1 MASTNFINECKN
13 RANANR
19 LGKVIVDVGE
29 RDSYNLLPNNA
40 TSQTINGITFTVND
54 DGTILVNGTNTST
67 NWTKLT
73 ILSDYSNIPINEG
86 SYLLSCEG
94 CGQQQGTNLIFGL
107 YKKGD
112 TRVTGY
118 QVIDNDLYDINVTRS
133 NVTICSCEL
142 AIATNCTVDNVV
154 FKPMLRLASI
164 TDSTYE
170 QYGKKYPITE
180 EITNS
185 DKLQSIDIDSGCYVD
200 GNIIGSV
207 YAKCLNANFVGNI
220 NDLAEKNIYAQ
231 IGVKYADLST
241 EYINMGKYTIER
253 PNNEI
258 TAQYSQIKAYSKLYS
273 NLDKPY
279 VCNIDYS
286 DGKKT
291 LTDLYIDV
299 CNQLGLTPKKSLP
312 SKNIY
317 DNEYINLQNLIYS
330 NGTYKQINADTKT
343 GLQWKLQ
350 AYNNG
355 TYVNEITS
363 ITNSNIARLSMS
375 FTKLNSFNR
384 IVFGLNGSSRDT
396 KFTIDVSSLEN
407 DKSYTISW
415 NVLNNS
421 QGSIAWNEMQI
432 EEGTEATS
440 YVPYIP
446 EIDILNGN
454 IPITDNPFTNN
465 EKNRIVLQ
473 TVCKVSCSFADIN
486 DDTNEIELNW
496 LSKNETPDYTFM
508 KSDYVSVEGGEIIC
522 GPINTLIIKSSQVD
536 DENLT
541 KQDLESIAENGEHSI
556 TISDDYILYTDA
568 LREQAINNI
577 WDRVNGLKY
586 VDCKLTTYYG
596 KPFLKLGNKIRIYTS
611 DTDYFDTY
619 VLKHKFTYDGA
630 FTSIIESPA
639 LTKQEVKHKQD
650 VSIAQSLAYAQINI
664 NKQEGKIEEV
674 VGEINNVSVKEN
686 NNYQE
691 IMSKFDGYAPKESI
705 VTIEN
710 SVKRITESTYTKVE
724 IEKKL
729 TDGSVTKVSSTSG
742 TFDENGLTI
751 EKTNAP
757 TKGNFNNEGVK
768 VMDTSSGEELL
779 FAGFD
784 NELNQTIVRSE
795 NMNVRKYLTIG
806 KNSRIEDYNNNRTG
820 IFYIGE
826 D

>member
-19 LGKVIVDVGE
+19 LGKITILSE

-40 TSQTINGITFTVND
+40 KSQTINGVTFTVND
-54 DGTILVNGTNTST
+54 DGTVLADGIST
-67 NWTKLT
+67 ETTYLYFDIEPFTLKAGSY
-73 ILSDYSNIPINEG
+73 ILSNGLPKSNEYKNF
-86 SYLLSCEG
+86 
-94 CGQQQGTNLIFGL
+94 NLQL
-107 YKKGD
+107 
-112 TRVTGY
+112 TV
-118 QVIDNDLYDINVTRS
+118 RS
-133 NVTICSCEL
+133 NSNTGTITYNASYYDYNIKVDSDVTVENADIQVPKDL
-142 AIATNCTVDNVV
+142 QITNIL

-164 TDSTYE
+164 TDNTYE

-220 NDLAEKNIYAQ
+220 NDLAEKNMCAK

-279 VCNIDYS
+279 ICNIDYLS
-286 DGKKT
+286 GKKT

-299 CNQLGLTPKKSLP
+299 CNQLGLTPK
-312 SKNIY
+312 
-317 DNEYINLQNLIYS
+317 
-330 NGTYKQINADTKT
+330 TT
-343 GLQWKLQ
+343 
-350 AYNNG
+350 
-355 TYVNEITS
+355 
-363 ITNSNIARLSMS
+363 
-375 FTKLNSFNR
+375 
-384 IVFGLNGSSRDT
+384 
-396 KFTIDVSSLEN
+396 
-407 DKSYTISW
+407 
-415 NVLNNS
+415 
-421 QGSIAWNEMQI
+421 
-432 EEGTEATS
+432 
-440 YVPYIP
+440 
-446 EIDILNGN
+446 DILNGN

-473 TVCKVSCSFADIN
+473 TICKISCSFADID

-496 LSKNETPDYTFM
+496 LSTSETPDYTFM
-508 KSDYVSVEGGEIIC
+508 KNDYVSVDGGEIVC

-556 TISDDYILYTDA
+556 TISDDYILYNDS

-577 WDRVNGLKY
+577 WNRVNGLKY

-596 KPFLKLGNKIRIYTS
+596 KPFLKIGNKIRIYTS

-630 FTSIIESPA
+630 FSSIIESPV
-639 LTKQEVKHKQD
+639 LTQQEVNHKQD
-650 VSIAQSLAYAQINI
+650 ISISQAVRYAQINI
-664 NKQEGKIEEV
+664 DKQKGSIEEL
-674 VGEINNVSVKEN
+674 VGEINNVNLKEN

-691 IMSKFDGYAPKESI
+691 ITKKFDNYVPKESI
-705 VTIEN
+705 VSIEN
-710 SVKRITESTYTKVE
+710 SVKKITENTYTKTE
-724 IEKKL
+724 INTKL
-729 TDGSVTKVSSTSG
+729 IDGSVEKVVSTSG

-751 EKTNAP
+751 DKTNAP
-757 TKGNFNNEGVK
+757 TRGNFNHKGMK
-768 VMDTSSGEELL
+768 VENANSKEELL

-784 NELNQTIVRSE
+784 EELNQTIVRSE
-795 NMNVRKYLTIG
+795 NMNVRKYLNIG
-806 KNSRIEDYNNNRTG
+806 KNSRIEDYKTDRTG
-820 IFYIGE
+820 VFYVGE
-826 D
+826 

>member
-54 DGTILVNGTNTST
+54 DGTILANGEST
-67 NWTKLT
+67 NQVTLHFDIEPFTLKAGNY
-73 ILSDYSNIPINEG
+73 ILSNGLPKTEEYTGANLSIEVRGVTAGTINYRAGYYDCNI
-86 SYLLSCEG
+86 
-94 CGQQQGTNLIFGL
+94 TF
-107 YKKGD
+107 
-112 TRVTGY
+112 
-118 QVIDNDLYDINVTRS
+118 DNDVTVVSADIWISQIGLQAS
-133 NVTICSCEL
+133 NVL
-142 AIATNCTVDNVV
+142 
-154 FKPMLRLASI
+154 FKPMLRSASV
-164 TDSTYE
+164 TDSNYE
-170 QYGKKYPITE
+170 QYGKKYPVTE

-185 DKLQSIDIDSGCYVD
+185 NKLQSIDIDSGCYVD

-220 NDLAEKNIYAQ
+220 NDLAEKNMCAK

-258 TAQYSQIKAYSKLYS
+258 TAQYSQIKAYSRLYS

-279 VCNIDYS
+279 ICNIDYLS
-286 DGKKT
+286 GNKT
-291 LTDLYIDV
+291 LKDLYIDV
-299 CNQLGLTPKKSLP
+299 CNQLGLTPK
-312 SKNIY
+312 
-317 DNEYINLQNLIYS
+317 
-330 NGTYKQINADTKT
+330 TT
-343 GLQWKLQ
+343 
-350 AYNNG
+350 
-355 TYVNEITS
+355 
-363 ITNSNIARLSMS
+363 
-375 FTKLNSFNR
+375 
-384 IVFGLNGSSRDT
+384 
-396 KFTIDVSSLEN
+396 
-407 DKSYTISW
+407 
-415 NVLNNS
+415 
-421 QGSIAWNEMQI
+421 
-432 EEGTEATS
+432 
-440 YVPYIP
+440 
-446 EIDILNGN
+446 DILNGN

-473 TVCKVSCSFADIN
+473 TICKISCSFADID

-496 LSKNETPDYTFM
+496 LSTSETPDYTFM
-508 KSDYVSVEGGEIIC
+508 KNDYVSVDGGEIVC

-541 KQDLESIAENGEHSI
+541 KHDLESIAENGEHSI
-556 TISDDYILYTDA
+556 TISDDYILYNDS

-577 WDRVNGLKY
+577 WNRVNGLKY

-650 VSIAQSLAYAQINI
+650 TSIAQSLAYAQINI

-674 VGEINNVSVKEN
+674 VGEVNSVSVKEN

-691 IMSKFDGYAPKESI
+691 IMKKFDGYAPKESI
-705 VTIEN
+705 VTIEE
-710 SVKRITESTYTKVE
+710 SVKRVTESTYTKVE

-729 TDGSVTKVSSTSG
+729 TDGSVTKVSTTSG
-742 TFDENGLTI
+742 TFDEDGLTI

-757 TKGNFNNEGVK
+757 TKGKFNNEGVK

-784 NELNQTIVRSE
+784 NGLNQTIVRSE

>member
-54 DGTILVNGTNTST
+54 DGTILANGEST
-67 NWTKLT
+67 DRVTLRFDIEPFTLKAGSY
-73 ILSDYSNIPINEG
+73 ILSNGLPKAEEYTKANLSIEVRGVIAGTISYNAGYYDKNI
-86 SYLLSCEG
+86 
-94 CGQQQGTNLIFGL
+94 TF
-107 YKKGD
+107 
-112 TRVTGY
+112 
-118 QVIDNDLYDINVTRS
+118 DNDVTVVTASIWISQTGLQVS
-133 NVTICSCEL
+133 NFL
-142 AIATNCTVDNVV
+142 
-154 FKPMLRLASI
+154 FKPMLRLASV

-170 QYGKKYPITE
+170 QYGKKYPVTE

-220 NDLAEKNIYAQ
+220 NDLAEKNMCAK
-231 IGVKYADLST
+231 IGVKYANLST

-279 VCNIDYS
+279 ICNIDYLS
-286 DGKKT
+286 GNKT
-291 LTDLYIDV
+291 LKDLYIDV
-299 CNQLGLTPKKSLP
+299 CNQLGLTPK
-312 SKNIY
+312 
-317 DNEYINLQNLIYS
+317 
-330 NGTYKQINADTKT
+330 TT
-343 GLQWKLQ
+343 
-350 AYNNG
+350 
-355 TYVNEITS
+355 
-363 ITNSNIARLSMS
+363 
-375 FTKLNSFNR
+375 
-384 IVFGLNGSSRDT
+384 
-396 KFTIDVSSLEN
+396 
-407 DKSYTISW
+407 
-415 NVLNNS
+415 
-421 QGSIAWNEMQI
+421 
-432 EEGTEATS
+432 
-440 YVPYIP
+440 
-446 EIDILNGN
+446 DILNGN

-473 TVCKVSCSFADIN
+473 TICKISCSFADI
-486 DDTNEIELNW
+486 DDNTNEIELNW
-496 LSKNETPDYTFM
+496 LSTSETPDYTFM
-508 KSDYVSVEGGEIIC
+508 KNDYVSVDGGEIVC

-556 TISDDYILYTDA
+556 TISDDYILYNDS

-577 WDRVNGLKY
+577 WNRVNGLKY

-630 FTSIIESPA
+630 FASVIESPA
-639 LTKQEVKHKQD
+639 FTKQEVKHKQN

-674 VGEINNVSVKEN
+674 VGEVNSVSVKEN

-691 IMSKFDGYAPKESI
+691 IMKKFDGYAPKESI

-710 SVKRITESTYTKVE
+710 SVKQITESTYTKVE

-742 TFDENGLTI
+742 TFDEDGLTI

>member
-54 DGTILVNGTNTST
+54 DGTILANGEST
-67 NWTKLT
+67 DRVTLRFDIEPFTLKAGSY
-73 ILSDYSNIPINEG
+73 ILSNGLPKAEEYTKANLSIEVRGVIAGTISYNAGYYDKNI
-86 SYLLSCEG
+86 
-94 CGQQQGTNLIFGL
+94 TF
-107 YKKGD
+107 
-112 TRVTGY
+112 
-118 QVIDNDLYDINVTRS
+118 DNDVTVVTASIWIPQTGLQVS
-133 NVTICSCEL
+133 NFL
-142 AIATNCTVDNVV
+142 
-154 FKPMLRLASI
+154 FKPMLRLASV

-170 QYGKKYPITE
+170 QYGKKYPVTE

-220 NDLAEKNIYAQ
+220 NDLAEKNMCAK

-279 VCNIDYS
+279 ICNIDYLS
-286 DGKKT
+286 GKKT

-299 CNQLGLTPKKSLP
+299 CNQLGLTPK
-312 SKNIY
+312 
-317 DNEYINLQNLIYS
+317 
-330 NGTYKQINADTKT
+330 TT
-343 GLQWKLQ
+343 
-350 AYNNG
+350 
-355 TYVNEITS
+355 
-363 ITNSNIARLSMS
+363 
-375 FTKLNSFNR
+375 
-384 IVFGLNGSSRDT
+384 
-396 KFTIDVSSLEN
+396 
-407 DKSYTISW
+407 
-415 NVLNNS
+415 
-421 QGSIAWNEMQI
+421 
-432 EEGTEATS
+432 
-440 YVPYIP
+440 
-446 EIDILNGN
+446 DILNGN

-473 TVCKVSCSFADIN
+473 TICKISCSFADID

-496 LSKNETPDYTFM
+496 LSTSETPDYTFM
-508 KSDYVSVEGGEIIC
+508 KNDYVSVDGGEIVC

-556 TISDDYILYTDA
+556 TISDDYILYNDS

-577 WDRVNGLKY
+577 WNRVNGLKY

-630 FTSIIESPA
+630 FASVIESPA
-639 LTKQEVKHKQD
+639 FTKQEVKHKQN

-674 VGEINNVSVKEN
+674 VGEVNSVSVKEN

-691 IMSKFDGYAPKESI
+691 IMKKFDGYAPKESI

-710 SVKRITESTYTKVE
+710 SVKQITESTYTKVE

-742 TFDENGLTI
+742 TFDEDGLTI

-757 TKGNFNNEGVK
+757 TKGKFNNEGVK

-784 NELNQTIVRSE
+784 NGLNQTIVRSE

>member
-54 DGTILVNGTNTST
+54 DGTILANGEST
-67 NWTKLT
+67 DQVTLRFDIEPFTLKAGSY
-73 ILSDYSNIPINEG
+73 ILSNGLPKAEEYTKANLSIEVRGVIAGTISYNAGYYDKNI
-86 SYLLSCEG
+86 
-94 CGQQQGTNLIFGL
+94 TF
-107 YKKGD
+107 
-112 TRVTGY
+112 
-118 QVIDNDLYDINVTRS
+118 DNDVTVVTARIWIPQTGLQVS
-133 NVTICSCEL
+133 NFL
-142 AIATNCTVDNVV
+142 
-154 FKPMLRLASI
+154 FKPMLRLASV
-164 TDSTYE
+164 TDGNYE
-170 QYGKKYPITE
+170 SYGKKYPVTE

-207 YAKCLNANFVGNI
+207 YAKCLNAKFVGNI

-253 PNNEI
+253 PNNKI
-258 TAQYSQIKAYSKLYS
+258 TAQYSQIKAYSRLYS

-279 VCNIDYS
+279 ICNIDYLS
-286 DGKKT
+286 GNKT
-291 LTDLYIDV
+291 LKDLYIDV
-299 CNQLGLTPKKSLP
+299 CNQLGLTPK
-312 SKNIY
+312 
-317 DNEYINLQNLIYS
+317 
-330 NGTYKQINADTKT
+330 TT
-343 GLQWKLQ
+343 
-350 AYNNG
+350 
-355 TYVNEITS
+355 
-363 ITNSNIARLSMS
+363 
-375 FTKLNSFNR
+375 
-384 IVFGLNGSSRDT
+384 
-396 KFTIDVSSLEN
+396 
-407 DKSYTISW
+407 
-415 NVLNNS
+415 
-421 QGSIAWNEMQI
+421 
-432 EEGTEATS
+432 
-440 YVPYIP
+440 
-446 EIDILNGN
+446 DILNGN

-473 TVCKVSCSFADIN
+473 TICKISCSFADID

-496 LSKNETPDYTFM
+496 LSTSETPDYTFM
-508 KSDYVSVEGGEIIC
+508 KNDYVSVDGGEIVC
-522 GPINTLIIKSSQVD
+522 GPINTLIIKSNQVD

-556 TISDDYILYTDA
+556 TISDDYILYNDS

-577 WDRVNGLKY
+577 WNRVNGLKY

-596 KPFLKLGNKIRIYTS
+596 KPFLKIGNKIRIYTS

-630 FTSIIESPA
+630 FASIIESPV
-639 LTKQEVKHKQD
+639 LTQQEVNHKQD
-650 VSIAQSLAYAQINI
+650 ISISQAVRYAQINI
-664 NKQEGKIEEV
+664 DKQKGSIEEL
-674 VGEINNVSVKEN
+674 VGEINNVNLKEN

-691 IMSKFDGYAPKESI
+691 ITKKFDNYVPKESI
-705 VTIEN
+705 VSIEN
-710 SVKRITESTYTKVE
+710 SVKKITENTYTKTE
-724 IEKKL
+724 INTKL
-729 TDGSVTKVSSTSG
+729 IDGSVEKVVSTSG

-751 EKTNAP
+751 DKTNAP
-757 TKGNFNNEGVK
+757 TRGNFNHKGMK
-768 VMDTSSGEELL
+768 VENANSKEELL

-784 NELNQTIVRSE
+784 EELNQTIVRSE

>member
-54 DGTILVNGTNTST
+54 DGTILANGEST
-67 NWTKLT
+67 DRATLHFDIEPFTLKAGSY
-73 ILSDYSNIPINEG
+73 ILSNGLPKAEEYTKANLSIEVRGVIAG
-86 SYLLSCEG
+86 TISY
-94 CGQQQGTNLIFGL
+94 NA
-107 YKKGD
+107 
-112 TRVTGY
+112 GY
-118 QVIDNDLYDINVTRS
+118 YDNDITFDNDVTVVTASIWISQTGLQVS
-133 NVTICSCEL
+133 NFL
-142 AIATNCTVDNVV
+142 
-154 FKPMLRLASI
+154 FKPMLRLASV

-170 QYGKKYPITE
+170 QYGKKYPVTE

-220 NDLAEKNIYAQ
+220 NDLAEKNMCAK
-231 IGVKYADLST
+231 IGVKYANLST

-258 TAQYSQIKAYSKLYS
+258 TAQYSQIKAYSRLYS

-279 VCNIDYS
+279 ICNIDYLS
-286 DGKKT
+286 GNKT
-291 LTDLYIDV
+291 LKDLYIDV
-299 CNQLGLTPKKSLP
+299 CNQLGLTPK
-312 SKNIY
+312 
-317 DNEYINLQNLIYS
+317 
-330 NGTYKQINADTKT
+330 TT
-343 GLQWKLQ
+343 
-350 AYNNG
+350 
-355 TYVNEITS
+355 
-363 ITNSNIARLSMS
+363 
-375 FTKLNSFNR
+375 
-384 IVFGLNGSSRDT
+384 
-396 KFTIDVSSLEN
+396 
-407 DKSYTISW
+407 
-415 NVLNNS
+415 
-421 QGSIAWNEMQI
+421 
-432 EEGTEATS
+432 
-440 YVPYIP
+440 
-446 EIDILNGN
+446 DILNGN

-473 TVCKVSCSFADIN
+473 TICKISCSFADID

-496 LSKNETPDYTFM
+496 LSTSETPDYTFM
-508 KSDYVSVEGGEIIC
+508 KNDYVSVDGGEIVC

-541 KQDLESIAENGEHSI
+541 KHDLESIAENGEHSI
-556 TISDDYILYTDA
+556 TISDDYILYNDS

-577 WDRVNGLKY
+577 WNRVNGLKY

-650 VSIAQSLAYAQINI
+650 TSIAQSLAYAQINI

-674 VGEINNVSVKEN
+674 VGEVNSVSVKEN

-691 IMSKFDGYAPKESI
+691 IMKKFDGYAPKESI
-705 VTIEN
+705 VTIEE
-710 SVKRITESTYTKVE
+710 SVKRVTESTYTKVE

-729 TDGSVTKVSSTSG
+729 TDGSVTKVSTTSG
-742 TFDENGLTI
+742 TFDEDGLTI

-757 TKGNFNNEGVK
+757 TKGKFNNEGVK

-784 NELNQTIVRSE
+784 NGLNQTIVRSE

>member
-54 DGTILVNGTNTST
+54 DGTILANGEST
-67 NWTKLT
+67 DQVTLRFDIEPFTLKAGSY
-73 ILSDYSNIPINEG
+73 ILSNGLPKAEEYTKANLSIEVRGVIAGTISYNAGYYDKNI
-86 SYLLSCEG
+86 
-94 CGQQQGTNLIFGL
+94 TF
-107 YKKGD
+107 
-112 TRVTGY
+112 
-118 QVIDNDLYDINVTRS
+118 DNDVTVVTASIWIPQTGLQVS
-133 NVTICSCEL
+133 NFL
-142 AIATNCTVDNVV
+142 
-154 FKPMLRLASI
+154 FKPMLRLASV
-164 TDSTYE
+164 TDGTYE
-170 QYGKKYPITE
+170 SYGKKYPVTE

-220 NDLAEKNIYAQ
+220 NDLAEKNMCAK
-231 IGVKYADLST
+231 IGVKYANLST

-258 TAQYSQIKAYSKLYS
+258 TAQYSQIKAYSRLYS

-279 VCNIDYS
+279 ICNIDYLS
-286 DGKKT
+286 GNKT
-291 LTDLYIDV
+291 LKDLYIDV
-299 CNQLGLTPKKSLP
+299 CNQLGLTPK
-312 SKNIY
+312 
-317 DNEYINLQNLIYS
+317 
-330 NGTYKQINADTKT
+330 TT
-343 GLQWKLQ
+343 
-350 AYNNG
+350 
-355 TYVNEITS
+355 
-363 ITNSNIARLSMS
+363 
-375 FTKLNSFNR
+375 
-384 IVFGLNGSSRDT
+384 
-396 KFTIDVSSLEN
+396 
-407 DKSYTISW
+407 
-415 NVLNNS
+415 
-421 QGSIAWNEMQI
+421 
-432 EEGTEATS
+432 
-440 YVPYIP
+440 
-446 EIDILNGN
+446 DILNGN

-473 TVCKVSCSFADIN
+473 TICKISCSFADID

-496 LSKNETPDYTFM
+496 LSTSETPDYTFM
-508 KSDYVSVEGGEIIC
+508 KNDYVSVDGGEIVC

-556 TISDDYILYTDA
+556 TISDDYILYNDS

-577 WDRVNGLKY
+577 WNRVNGLKY

-630 FTSIIESPA
+630 FASVIESPA
-639 LTKQEVKHKQD
+639 FTKQEVKHKQN
-650 VSIAQSLAYAQINI
+650 VSIAQALAYAQINI

-674 VGEINNVSVKEN
+674 VGEVNSVSVKEN

-691 IMSKFDGYAPKESI
+691 IMKKFDGYAPKESI

-710 SVKRITESTYTKVE
+710 SVKQITESTYTKVE

-742 TFDENGLTI
+742 TFDEDGLTI

-757 TKGNFNNEGVK
+757 TKGKFNNKGVE
-768 VMDTSSGEELL
+768 VMDASSGEELL

>member
-54 DGTILVNGTNTST
+54 DGTILANGEST
-67 NWTKLT
+67 DRVTLRFDIEPFTLKAGSY
-73 ILSDYSNIPINEG
+73 ILSNGLPKAEEYTKANLSIEVRGVIAGTISYNAGYYDKNI
-86 SYLLSCEG
+86 
-94 CGQQQGTNLIFGL
+94 TF
-107 YKKGD
+107 
-112 TRVTGY
+112 
-118 QVIDNDLYDINVTRS
+118 DNDVTVVTASIWIPQTGLQVS
-133 NVTICSCEL
+133 NFL
-142 AIATNCTVDNVV
+142 
-154 FKPMLRLASI
+154 FKPMLRLASV
-164 TDSTYE
+164 TDGNYE
-170 QYGKKYPITE
+170 SYGKKYPVTE

-207 YAKCLNANFVGNI
+207 YAKCLNAKFVGNI

-258 TAQYSQIKAYSKLYS
+258 TAQYSQIKAYSRLYS

-279 VCNIDYS
+279 ICNIDYLS
-286 DGKKT
+286 GNKT
-291 LTDLYIDV
+291 LKDLYIDV
-299 CNQLGLTPKKSLP
+299 CNQLGLTPK
-312 SKNIY
+312 
-317 DNEYINLQNLIYS
+317 
-330 NGTYKQINADTKT
+330 TT
-343 GLQWKLQ
+343 
-350 AYNNG
+350 
-355 TYVNEITS
+355 
-363 ITNSNIARLSMS
+363 
-375 FTKLNSFNR
+375 
-384 IVFGLNGSSRDT
+384 
-396 KFTIDVSSLEN
+396 
-407 DKSYTISW
+407 
-415 NVLNNS
+415 
-421 QGSIAWNEMQI
+421 
-432 EEGTEATS
+432 
-440 YVPYIP
+440 
-446 EIDILNGN
+446 DILNGN

-473 TVCKVSCSFADIN
+473 TICKISCSFADID

-496 LSKNETPDYTFM
+496 LSTSETPDYTFM
-508 KSDYVSVEGGEIIC
+508 KNDYVSVDGGEIVC

-556 TISDDYILYTDA
+556 TISDDYILYNDS

-577 WDRVNGLKY
+577 WNRVNGLKY

-630 FTSIIESPA
+630 FASVIESPA
-639 LTKQEVKHKQD
+639 FTKQEVKHKQN

-674 VGEINNVSVKEN
+674 VGEVNSVSVKEN

-691 IMSKFDGYAPKESI
+691 IMKKFDGYAPKESI
-705 VTIEN
+705 VTIEK
-710 SVKRITESTYTKVE
+710 SVKQITESTYTKVE

-742 TFDENGLTI
+742 TFDEDGLTI

-757 TKGNFNNEGVK
+757 TKGKFNNKGVE
-768 VMDTSSGEELL
+768 VMDASSGEELL

>member
-29 RDSYNLLPNNA
+29 RDSHNLLPITA
-40 TSQTINGITFTVND
+40 TTQTIDGVTFTVND
-54 DGTILVNGTNTST
+54 DGTVLVNGVSTKSTGSTSF
-67 NWTKLT
+67 
-73 ILSDYSNIPINEG
+73 S
-86 SYLLSCEG
+86 
-94 CGQQQGTNLIFGL
+94 F
-107 YKKGD
+107 
-112 TRVTGY
+112 
-118 QVIDNDLYDINVTRS
+118 
-133 NVTICSCEL
+133 TICSSETLSQGNYIVSTGIPEGSGNKNVRLWVTNEL
-142 AIATNCTVDNVV
+142 RISRHLYEGETEFPFSQDTSIRTVEISVVAPATANNIL

-164 TDSTYE
+164 TDNTYE

-299 CNQLGLTPKKSLP
+299 CNQLGLTPKKNTP
-312 SKNIY
+312 SKNIFSTHLIQLNDEY
-317 DNEYINLQNLIYS
+317 RATADYIKVKPNTTYIFSSKDNNVTFEGNLHFCDINQVQQSQIFTFSTAFTTPSDCEYIDLVFANE
-330 NGTYKQINADTKT
+330 NAP
-343 GLQWKLQ
+343 
-350 AYNNG
+350 
-355 TYVNEITS
+355 
-363 ITNSNIARLSMS
+363 
-375 FTKLNSFNR
+375 LNAK
-384 IVFGLNGSSRDT
+384 IQL
-396 KFTIDVSSLEN
+396 
-407 DKSYTISW
+407 
-415 NVLNNS
+415 
-421 QGSIAWNEMQI
+421 
-432 EEGTEATS
+432 EEGTETTS

-508 KSDYVSVEGGEIIC
+508 KSDYVSVEGGEIVC

-541 KQDLESIAENGEHSI
+541 KQDLESIATNGEHSI
-556 TISDDYILYTDA
+556 TISDDYILYTDV

-577 WDRVNGLKY
+577 WDRINGLKY

-710 SVKRITESTYTKVE
+710 SVKQITESTYTKVE

>member
-54 DGTILVNGTNTST
+54 DGTILANGEST
-67 NWTKLT
+67 DQVTLRFDIEPFTLKAGSY
-73 ILSDYSNIPINEG
+73 ILSNGLPKAEEYTKANLSIEVRGVIAGTISYNAGYYDKNI
-86 SYLLSCEG
+86 
-94 CGQQQGTNLIFGL
+94 TF
-107 YKKGD
+107 
-112 TRVTGY
+112 
-118 QVIDNDLYDINVTRS
+118 DNDVTVVTASIWIPQTGLQVS
-133 NVTICSCEL
+133 NFL
-142 AIATNCTVDNVV
+142 
-154 FKPMLRLASI
+154 FKPMLRLASV

-170 QYGKKYPITE
+170 QYGKKYPVTE

-220 NDLAEKNIYAQ
+220 NDLAEKNMCAK

-258 TAQYSQIKAYSKLYS
+258 TAQYSQIKAYSRLYS

-279 VCNIDYS
+279 ICNIDYLS
-286 DGKKT
+286 GNKT
-291 LTDLYIDV
+291 LKDLYIDV
-299 CNQLGLTPKKSLP
+299 CNQLGLTPK
-312 SKNIY
+312 
-317 DNEYINLQNLIYS
+317 
-330 NGTYKQINADTKT
+330 TT
-343 GLQWKLQ
+343 
-350 AYNNG
+350 
-355 TYVNEITS
+355 
-363 ITNSNIARLSMS
+363 
-375 FTKLNSFNR
+375 
-384 IVFGLNGSSRDT
+384 
-396 KFTIDVSSLEN
+396 
-407 DKSYTISW
+407 
-415 NVLNNS
+415 
-421 QGSIAWNEMQI
+421 
-432 EEGTEATS
+432 
-440 YVPYIP
+440 
-446 EIDILNGN
+446 DILNGN

-473 TVCKVSCSFADIN
+473 TICKISCSFADIN

-496 LSKNETPDYTFM
+496 LSTSETPDYTFM
-508 KSDYVSVEGGEIIC
+508 KNDYVSVDGGEIVC

-556 TISDDYILYTDA
+556 TISDDYILYNDS

-577 WDRVNGLKY
+577 WNRVNGLKY

-630 FTSIIESPA
+630 FASVIESPA
-639 LTKQEVKHKQD
+639 FTKQEVKHKQN

-674 VGEINNVSVKEN
+674 VGEVNSVSVKEN

-691 IMSKFDGYAPKESI
+691 IMKKFDGYAPKESI

-710 SVKRITESTYTKVE
+710 SVKQITESTYTKVE

-742 TFDENGLTI
+742 TFDEDGLTI

-757 TKGNFNNEGVK
+757 TKGKFNNKGVE
-768 VMDTSSGEELL
+768 VMDASSGEELL

>member
-40 TSQTINGITFTVND
+40 TSQTINGIAFTVND

-67 NWTKLT
+67 NWIMLT
-73 ILSDYSNIPINEG
+73 ILSHTSSIPINEG
-86 SYLLSCEG
+86 AYLLSCEG
-94 CGQQQGTNLIFGL
+94 CGQQQGTNLIFRLRNEGAASRT
-107 YKKGD
+107 D
-112 TRVTGY
+112 Y
-118 QVIDNDLYDINVTRS
+118 QVTNNNSYDINVIGT
-133 NVTICSCEL
+133 NVIIYNCEL
-142 AIATNCTVDNVV
+142 AIAPNCTVDNVI
-154 FKPMLRLASI
+154 FKPMLRLASV

-170 QYGKKYPITE
+170 QYGKKYPVTE

-220 NDLAEKNIYAQ
+220 NDLAEKNMCAK
-231 IGVKYADLST
+231 IGVKYANLST

-258 TAQYSQIKAYSKLYS
+258 TAQYSQIKAYSRLYS

-286 DGKKT
+286 SGNKT
-291 LTDLYIDV
+291 LKDLYIDV
-299 CNQLGLTPKKSLP
+299 CNQLELTPK
-312 SKNIY
+312 
-317 DNEYINLQNLIYS
+317 
-330 NGTYKQINADTKT
+330 TT
-343 GLQWKLQ
+343 
-350 AYNNG
+350 
-355 TYVNEITS
+355 
-363 ITNSNIARLSMS
+363 
-375 FTKLNSFNR
+375 
-384 IVFGLNGSSRDT
+384 
-396 KFTIDVSSLEN
+396 
-407 DKSYTISW
+407 
-415 NVLNNS
+415 
-421 QGSIAWNEMQI
+421 
-432 EEGTEATS
+432 
-440 YVPYIP
+440 
-446 EIDILNGN
+446 DILNGN

-473 TVCKVSCSFADIN
+473 TICKVSCSFADID

-496 LSKNETPDYTFM
+496 LSTSETPDYTFM
-508 KSDYVSVEGGEIIC
+508 KNDYVSVDGGEIVC

-577 WDRVNGLKY
+577 WNRVNGLKY

-630 FTSIIESPA
+630 FASVIESPA
-639 LTKQEVKHKQD
+639 LTKQEVKHKQN

-674 VGEINNVSVKEN
+674 VGEVNSVSVKEN

-691 IMSKFDGYAPKESI
+691 IMKKFDGYTPKESI
-705 VTIEN
+705 VTIEEN
-710 SVKRITESTYTKVE
+710 VKRVTESTYTKVE

-729 TDGSVTKVSSTSG
+729 TDGSVTKVSTTSG
-742 TFDENGLTI
+742 TFDEDGLTI

-757 TKGNFNNEGVK
+757 TKSNFNNKGVK

>member
-54 DGTILVNGTNTST
+54 DGTILANGEST
-67 NWTKLT
+67 DQVTLRFDIEPFTLKAGSY
-73 ILSDYSNIPINEG
+73 ILSNGLPKAEEYTKANLRIEVRGVIAGTISYNAGYYDKNI
-86 SYLLSCEG
+86 
-94 CGQQQGTNLIFGL
+94 TF
-107 YKKGD
+107 
-112 TRVTGY
+112 
-118 QVIDNDLYDINVTRS
+118 DNDVTVVTASIWIPQIGLQVS
-133 NVTICSCEL
+133 NFL
-142 AIATNCTVDNVV
+142 
-154 FKPMLRLASI
+154 FKPMLRLASV

-170 QYGKKYPITE
+170 QYGKKYPVTE

-220 NDLAEKNIYAQ
+220 NDLAEKNMCAK

-241 EYINMGKYTIER
+241 EYIDMGKYTIER

-279 VCNIDYS
+279 ICNIDYLS
-286 DGKKT
+286 GNKT
-291 LTDLYIDV
+291 LKDLYIDV
-299 CNQLGLTPKKSLP
+299 CNQLGLTPK
-312 SKNIY
+312 
-317 DNEYINLQNLIYS
+317 
-330 NGTYKQINADTKT
+330 TT
-343 GLQWKLQ
+343 
-350 AYNNG
+350 
-355 TYVNEITS
+355 
-363 ITNSNIARLSMS
+363 
-375 FTKLNSFNR
+375 
-384 IVFGLNGSSRDT
+384 
-396 KFTIDVSSLEN
+396 
-407 DKSYTISW
+407 
-415 NVLNNS
+415 
-421 QGSIAWNEMQI
+421 
-432 EEGTEATS
+432 
-440 YVPYIP
+440 
-446 EIDILNGN
+446 DILNGN

-473 TVCKVSCSFADIN
+473 TICKISCSFADID

-496 LSKNETPDYTFM
+496 LNTSETPDYTFM
-508 KSDYVSVEGGEIIC
+508 KNDYVSVDGGEIVC

-556 TISDDYILYTDA
+556 TISDDYILYNDS

-577 WDRVNGLKY
+577 WNRVNGLKY

-630 FTSIIESPA
+630 FASIIESPV
-639 LTKQEVKHKQD
+639 LTQQEVNHKQD
-650 VSIAQSLAYAQINI
+650 ISISQAVRYAQINI
-664 NKQEGKIEEV
+664 DKQKGSIEEL
-674 VGEINNVSVKEN
+674 VGEINNVNLKEN

-691 IMSKFDGYAPKESI
+691 ITKKFDNYVPKESI
-705 VTIEN
+705 VSIEN
-710 SVKRITESTYTKVE
+710 SVKKITENTYTKTE
-724 IEKKL
+724 INTKL
-729 TDGSVTKVSSTSG
+729 IDGSVEKVVSTSG

-751 EKTNAP
+751 DKTNAP
-757 TKGNFNNEGVK
+757 TRGNFNHKGMK
-768 VMDTSSGEELL
+768 VENANSKEELL

-784 NELNQTIVRSE
+784 EELNQTIVRSE
-795 NMNVRKYLTIG
+795 NMNVRKYLNIG
-806 KNSRIEDYNNNRTG
+806 KNSRIEDYNTDRTG
-820 IFYIGE
+820 TFYVGE
-826 D
+826 

>member
-67 NWTKLT
+67 NWTMLT
-73 ILSDYSNIPINEG
+73 ILSHTSSIPINEG

-94 CGQQQGTNLIFGL
+94 CGQQQGTCLTFRLREEDATSLTN
-107 YKKGD
+107 
-112 TRVTGY
+112 Y
-118 QVIDNDLYDINVTRS
+118 QVTTNNSYDINVTGT
-133 NVTICSCEL
+133 NVIIYNCDL
-142 AIATNCTVDNVV
+142 DIAPNCTVDNVI
-154 FKPMLRLASI
+154 FKPMLRLASV

-170 QYGKKYPITE
+170 QYDKKYPVTE

-220 NDLAEKNIYAQ
+220 NDLAEKNMCAK
-231 IGVKYADLST
+231 IGVKYANLST

-258 TAQYSQIKAYSKLYS
+258 TAQYSQIKAYSRLYS

-279 VCNIDYS
+279 ICNIDYLS
-286 DGKKT
+286 GNKT
-291 LTDLYIDV
+291 LKDLYIDV
-299 CNQLGLTPKKSLP
+299 CNQLGLTPKS
-312 SKNIY
+312 
-317 DNEYINLQNLIYS
+317 
-330 NGTYKQINADTKT
+330 T
-343 GLQWKLQ
+343 
-350 AYNNG
+350 
-355 TYVNEITS
+355 
-363 ITNSNIARLSMS
+363 
-375 FTKLNSFNR
+375 
-384 IVFGLNGSSRDT
+384 
-396 KFTIDVSSLEN
+396 
-407 DKSYTISW
+407 
-415 NVLNNS
+415 
-421 QGSIAWNEMQI
+421 
-432 EEGTEATS
+432 
-440 YVPYIP
+440 
-446 EIDILNGN
+446 DILNGN

-473 TVCKVSCSFADIN
+473 TICKISCSFADID

-496 LSKNETPDYTFM
+496 LSTSETPDYTFM
-508 KSDYVSVEGGEIIC
+508 KNDYVSVDGGEIVC

-556 TISDDYILYTDA
+556 TISDDYILYNDS

-577 WDRVNGLKY
+577 WNRVNGLKY

-611 DTDYFDTY
+611 ETDYFDTY

-630 FTSIIESPA
+630 FASVIESPA
-639 LTKQEVKHKQD
+639 FTKQEVKHKQN

-674 VGEINNVSVKEN
+674 VGEVNSVSVKEN

-691 IMSKFDGYAPKESI
+691 IMKKFDGYAPKESI

-710 SVKRITESTYTKVE
+710 SVKQITESTYTKVE

-742 TFDENGLTI
+742 TFDEDGLTI

-757 TKGNFNNEGVK
+757 TKGKFNNKGVE
-768 VMDTSSGEELL
+768 VMDASSGEELL